1 MSQSILLKSE
11 NENDITVEF
20 APDEIYLTAEWAGDI
35 CGEGQLDLNR
45 DQAVTL
51 AHAILAH
58 FTPV

>member
-1 MSQSILLKSE
+1 MSQSILLASE
-11 NENDITVEF
+11 EENAITVEF
-20 APDEIYLTAEWAGDI
+20 SPEKIYLTAEWAGDI
-35 CGEGQLDLNR
+35 YGEGYLDLNR